1 MLGTATGVRRGRRW
15 QRRLLLAVLAALGAS
30 FASVLAEA
38 SPLARST
45 VDRPDDSPEPQIHVL
60 YVLPSDRGDR
70 ELDTNGTLES
80 SVAAFQRWLAGQT
93 GGRVLRL
100 DTSGGSLDVTFH
112 RLARSDE
119 DIAGRGASVRDA
131 VEADLKAAG
140 FNAPNKIYAV
150 YYDGTS
156 THACGG
162 GAWPPEL
169 PATWPRCT

>member
-1 MLGTATGVRRGRRW
+1 MLGTSTGVRRERRW
-15 QRRLLLAVLAALGAS
+15 QRRLLLVLLGAVLAALGAS
-30 FASVLAEA
+30 FASVLAGA

-100 DTSGGSLDVTFH
+100 DTSGGSSTSPSTVWP
-112 RLARSDE
+112 
-119 DIAGRGASVRDA
+119 
-131 VEADLKAAG
+131 AATR
-140 FNAPNKIYAV
+140 
-150 YYDGTS
+150 TS
-156 THACGG
+156 PA
-162 GAWPPEL
+162 AEL
-169 PATWPRCT
+169 PSATPSGPT